1 MRKYLMALTALALS
15 AGIAGC
21 GGGGGGGSVTSST
34 SSTTV
39 DGGVYSSYVANAEVC
54 LEDSS
59 GNVVKDSSG
68 NEICTTTD
76 SNGVFQ
82 MKIPFQISANNRIGL
97 YVKTADGSKVK
108 IADAPAAQLKL
119 SNANSYALTPLS
131 LADNNEE
138 LADAIGGVLHAMC
151 GDTTGDATVVDL
163 KGIEV
168 TEVDAVA
175 SDGTVTP
182 VQLSDSLSLEEMLK
196 EKKHLLL
203 KLYNSQSGET
213 YQVDINPENATV
225 PVCINMNGKEET
237 VSYSCQKHK
246 EEIEEHL
253 KELMGIVENNNN
265 LFLQAKTAAI
275 LYSLSDYL
283 NYISTLSSLTDTVKQ
298 EITDLENTVSSL
310 IASINADGLTQDN
323 KDALNSLIS
332 QLQALEGDLNSLNV
346 SQEVINHLDD
356 KIQHLEKIVNGTV
369 AVYVYHHTE
378 VEETAGE
385 EFNHHTEVEEET
397 SSANSGGSTQAE
409 ASTTETSTSVSNETA
424 SETATGA
431 ATATTP

>member
-1 MRKYLMALTALALS
+1 MRKYLMLLTALVFS
-15 AGIAGC
+15 AGVAGC
-21 GGGGGGGSVTSST
+21 GGGGGSVTSST
-34 SSTTV
+34 STTV
-39 DGGVYSSYVANAEVC
+39 SGGVYSSYVANAEVC

-59 GNVVKDSSG
+59 GNVVKDSYG

-82 MKIPFQISANNRIGL
+82 MKLSFQISDNNRIGL
-97 YVKTADGSKVK
+97 YVKMADGSMVKV
-108 IADAPAAQLKL
+108 ADAPVVQLKL
-119 SNANSYALTPLS
+119 SNANAYALTPLS
-131 LADNNEE
+131 LADNSEE
-138 LADAIGGVLHAMC
+138 LADAIGGALHAMC

-298 EITDLENTVSSL
+298 EITDVENTVSSL
-310 IASINADGLTQDN
+310 ITSINANGLTQEN
-323 KDALNSLIS
+323 RDALSSLIS
-332 QLQALEGDLNSLNV
+332 QLQTLESDLNALNV
-346 SQEVINHLDD
+346 DQEVVDHLAD
-356 KIQHLEKIVNGTV
+356 KIQHLEDIVNGTV
-369 AVYVYHHTE
+369 GVDVYHSTG
-378 VEETAGE
+378 VETASA
-385 EFNHHTEVEEET
+385 T
-397 SSANSGGSTQAE
+397 S
-409 ASTTETSTSVSNETA
+409 ETSTQTETTTENSGTS
-424 SETATGA
+424 SETTTE
-431 ATATTP
+431 TATTP

>member
-1 MRKYLMALTALALS
+1 MRKYLMALTVLALS
-15 AGIAGC
+15 AGITGC
-21 GGGGGGGSVTSST
+21 GGGGGGSVTSST
-34 SSTTV
+34 STTV
-39 DGGVYSSYVANAEVC
+39 SGGVYSSYVANAEVC

-82 MKIPFQISANNRIGL
+82 MKLSFQISDNNRIGL
-97 YVKTADGSKVK
+97 YVKMADGSMVKV
-108 IADAPAAQLKL
+108 ADAPVVQLKL
-119 SNANSYALTPLS
+119 SNANTYALTPLS
-131 LADNNEE
+131 LADNSEE
-138 LADAIGGVLHAMC
+138 LADAIGGALHAMC

-168 TEVDAVA
+168 TEIDTVA

-203 KLYNSQSGET
+203 KLYNSQTGET
-213 YQVDINPENATV
+213 YQVDINPENATA
-225 PVCINMNGKEET
+225 PVCIIMNGKEET

-253 KELMGIVENNNN
+253 KELMGIVENNND

-298 EITDLENTVSSL
+298 EITDVENAVSSL
-310 IASINADGLTQDN
+310 ITSINANGLTQEN
-323 KDALNSLIS
+323 RDALSSLIS
-332 QLQALEGDLNSLNV
+332 QLQTLEGDLNALNV
-346 SQEVINHLDD
+346 NQEVVDHFDE
-356 KIQHLEKIVNGTV
+356 KIYHLEKIVTGSVNVEAYHHSETEMMAGEASNHTETEG
-369 AVYVYHHTE
+369 HHTE
-378 VEETAGE
+378 VET
-385 EFNHHTEVEEET
+385 T
-397 SSANSGGSTQAE
+397 S
-409 ASTTETSTSVSNETA
+409 ETSTQTETTTTNNETF
-424 SETATGA
+424 SETAA
-431 ATATTP
+431 ETATSTTP